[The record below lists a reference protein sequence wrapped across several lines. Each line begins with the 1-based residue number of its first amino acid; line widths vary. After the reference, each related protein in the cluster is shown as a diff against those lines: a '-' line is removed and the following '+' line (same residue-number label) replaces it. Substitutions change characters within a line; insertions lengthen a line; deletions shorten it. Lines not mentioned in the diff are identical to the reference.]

1 MSTSTLHPVATAY
14 LQQVRREGR
23 DLPGDRLAELLID
36 LEEHLAAAIPAD
48 ASDADAREVLARFGD
63 PREIVAAA
71 RPESIG
77 PAERR
82 GTREWAA
89 VFLLLFGFIAA
100 GLGWIVGVVLLWSSR
115 AWTTRDKLIGT
126 LVLPGGLFST
136 GLLLLLALGR
146 PHKEICTHRSTSGAH
161 YGTSVVV
168 HCTPVPSNG
177 PSTIASIAL
186 ILLALTPIATAV
198 YLARRAR

>member
-14 LQQVRREGR
+14 LKQARREGR
-23 DLPGDRLAELLID
+23 DLPRDRLAELLID
-36 LEEHLAAAIPAD
+36 LEEHLSAAIPAD
-48 ASDADAREVLARFGD
+48 ASDQDAREVLDRLGD
-63 PREIVAAA
+63 PREIIAAE
-71 RPESIG
+71 RPESIA

-89 VFLLLFGFIAA
+89 VFLLLFGFIA
-100 GLGWIVGVVLLWSSR
+100 VGVGWVVGVILLWRSR
-115 AWTTRDKLIGT
+115 AWTTKDKLIGT

-146 PHKEICTHRSTSGAH
+146 PRKAMCTHLGTGATHYATS
-161 YGTSVVV
+161 VV
-168 HCTPVPSNG
+168 HCTYGPSSG
-177 PSTIASIAL
+177 PSTLASIAL

>member
-23 DLPGDRLAELLID
+23 DLPRDRLAELLID
-36 LEEHLAAAIPAD
+36 LEEHLSAAIPAD
-48 ASDADAREVLARFGD
+48 ASEEDAREVLGRFGD
-63 PREIVAAA
+63 PREIIEAE
-71 RPESIG
+71 RPELNI

-100 GLGWIVGVVLLWSSR
+100 GVGWVVGVILLWRSR

-126 LVLPGGLFST
+126 FVLPGGLLAT
-136 GLLLLLALGR
+136 VLLLLLALGR
-146 PHKEICTHRSTSGAH
+146 PLKEICTNHTS
-161 YGTSVVV
+161 YGTIVM
-168 HCTPVPSNG
+168 HCTHVPTSG
-177 PSTIASIAL
+177 PSTLGSIAL
-186 ILLALTPIATAV
+186 VLLALTPIATAV

>member
-1 MSTSTLHPVATAY
+1 MSTSTLHSLATAY

-36 LEEHLAAAIPAD
+36 LEEHLSAAIPAD
-48 ASDADAREVLARFGD
+48 ASDQNAREVLDRLGD
-63 PREIVAAA
+63 PREIVAAE
-71 RPESIG
+71 RPELIA

-82 GTREWAA
+82 STREWMAI
-89 VFLLLFGFIAA
+89 FLLLFGFIAA
-100 GLGWIVGVVLLWSSR
+100 GVGWVVGVVLLWRSR

-136 GLLLLLALGR
+136 VVLLLLALGR
-146 PHKEICTHRSTSGAH
+146 PHKEICTHRGTGGTH
-161 YGTSVVV
+161 YGPSAV
-168 HCTPVPSNG
+168 HCTSVPGGG
-177 PSTIASIAL
+177 PSTLASIAL
-186 ILLALTPIATAV
+186 VLLALTPIVTAF

>member
-14 LQQVRREGR
+14 LQRVRREGR
-23 DLPGDRLAELLID
+23 DLPGDRLAELLVD
-36 LEEHLAAAIPAD
+36 LEEHLSAAIPAD
-48 ASDADAREVLARFGD
+48 ASEEDAREVLRRFGE
-63 PREIVAAA
+63 PREIIEAE

-77 PAERR
+77 PAQRR

-89 VFLLLFGFIAA
+89 VCLLLFGFIAA
-100 GLGWIVGVVLLWSSR
+100 GVGWIVGVILLWSSR

-126 LVLPGGLFST
+126 LVLPGGLLLT
-136 GLLLLLALGR
+136 VPLLLLALGR
-146 PHKEICTHRSTSGAH
+146 PHKMICTH
-161 YGTSVVV
+161 YGTSVV
-168 HCTPVPSNG
+168 HCTHVPSSG
-177 PSTIASIAL
+177 PSILGSIAL